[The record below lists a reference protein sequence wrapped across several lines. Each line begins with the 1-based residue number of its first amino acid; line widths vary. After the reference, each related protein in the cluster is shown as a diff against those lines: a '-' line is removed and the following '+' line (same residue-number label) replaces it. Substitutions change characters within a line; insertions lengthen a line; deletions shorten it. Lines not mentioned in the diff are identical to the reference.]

1 MSTRPFEVICE
12 IEPPTR
18 PDLKHVRHQIGVLT
32 PVADGFLIPDNH
44 IGRATVSSV
53 AVAHEVEAMGGRSIA
68 CLNSRD
74 RNLLGFRRDLLTA
87 AAYGVD
93 QFLFVYGDKPGS
105 GGRTSELTVRSMID
119 TARACATDPVF
130 AGAPRWRVGVAAAL
144 RPLPAWK
151 RAADF
156 AFLQVSYSVDALL
169 RWRDANQVDIPV
181 YAGVMV
187 VASAAMARRMAAT
200 VPDIDIPGWLAERVA
215 ADPMAGVEAACAQI
229 QQLRDSGAFA
239 GVHLV
244 PVSRYRQV
252 AARLETMLAS

>member
-1 MSTRPFEVICE
+1 
-12 IEPPTR
+12 
-18 PDLKHVRHQIGVLT
+18 
-32 PVADGFLIPDNH
+32 
-44 IGRATVSSV
+44 
-53 AVAHEVEAMGGRSIA
+53 
-68 CLNSRD
+68 
-74 RNLLGFRRDLLTA
+74 
-87 AAYGVD
+87 
-93 QFLFVYGDKPGS
+93 
-105 GGRTSELTVRSMID
+105 
-119 TARACATDPVF
+119 
-130 AGAPRWRVGVAAAL
+130 VAAAL

-252 AARLETMLAS
+252 AARLETMLGS